1 MFKLRKYFRTTK
13 LMGDCNEHQATRTD
27 VCGGGVGGGRVLGG
41 GGSALKYQAKV
52 YHPLFHR
59 QLRSFWQIWSRELVE
74 LIIMLSLLM
83 LLLAIMT
90 AVTAT
95 GDNKQSAQ
103 TTVSS
108 YRKLFINF
116 FRGVAWDFVGVRTRG
131 RKVVVPKAAHL
142 WEVWGH
148 MLLQKFLNL
157 GSRKCHF
164 QRFLQDIFRK
174 FILRKMQLVMYF
186 FLSLVLS
193 VRYTVYG
200 KKRPVT
206 PSKLW
211 NNKRIKDILTQGFG
225 SGEKCIIHSDLMIKN
240 AFPGNKNIFLL
251 YQVIWHEII
260 FLNATE
266 SCTWR
271 RTRFLRSFVIRD
283 WLEFGW
289 SKFMATKGDELYP
302 QDLPIYNTQISLQ
315 QRWGKKP
322 AGEVVETCENSVRTK
337 WCALSV
343 IVSSLKGRAHGKA
356 RIKLWHLERPRF
368 WSVRNQILSI
378 LAIWTW
384 GSKCLVIESHY
395 EDVIMVSFSS
405 PYFSCTR
412 PHGRLSV
419 YAREDAT
426 PLTFDNTELKQ
437 RRRWRQRERQK
448 SNRFILAKQQL
459 CPCIKL
465 FCTFLCR
472 HCTTSI
478 STDWY
483 QSNQIYR
490 FLLIYRLKNQYRFL

>member
-1 MFKLRKYFRTTK
+1 
-13 LMGDCNEHQATRTD
+13 
-27 VCGGGVGGGRVLGG
+27 
-41 GGSALKYQAKV
+41 
-52 YHPLFHR
+52 
-59 QLRSFWQIWSRELVE
+59 
-74 LIIMLSLLM
+74 
-83 LLLAIMT
+83 MT

-148 MLLQKFLNL
+148 MLLQKVLNL

-240 AFPGNKNIFLL
+240 AFSGNKNIFLL

-302 QDLPIYNTQISLQ
+302 QDLPIYNTQTSLQ

-343 IVSSLKGRAHGKA
+343 IVSSLKGRARGKA

-368 WSVRNQILSI
+368 WLVRNQILSI

-395 EDVIMVSFSS
+395 KDIIMVSF
-405 PYFSCTR
+405 F
-412 PHGRLSV
+412 PH
-419 YAREDAT
+419 
-426 PLTFDNTELKQ
+426 
-437 RRRWRQRERQK
+437 
-448 SNRFILAKQQL
+448 ILAVHVRTGVCEYMDARTLRPWHLTIGSLSNDDGDVNENGKKATGL
-459 CPCIKL
+459 
-465 FCTFLCR
+465 
-472 HCTTSI
+472 
-478 STDWY
+478 DW
-483 QSNQIYR
+483 QNNNFACASSFFVHFFAVTARLR
-490 FLLIYRLKNQYRFL
+490 FLLIDINQIRFTDFYWFIDWKINTDFYQLTTPG